1 MAEGTDGARAWGLP
15 APGRKMN
22 RRQSVVTGCSMSL
35 GWAEADLVP
44 ELLPISGSRDLGER
58 LPGQSQF
65 EKVRVSLLWWHILC
79 LFVFGLGDRVCL
91 CDGPGCP
98 EVA

>member
-1 MAEGTDGARAWGLP
+1 MAEGTDRARAWDLP

-58 LPGQSQF
+58 LPGQSRF
-65 EKVRVSLLWWHILC
+65 EKVRVSGIYFVC
-79 LFVFGLGDRVCL
+79 LFLV
-91 CDGPGCP
+91 
-98 EVA
+98 